1 MRNAGVRCR
10 HCGYQV
16 VVAVRPTACPACGQ
30 GAWESFAARTLHE
43 TPASAATS
51 RGGAPSWQAV
61 EDLLE
66 RLAATRE
73 NFPTATSTVNWVCE
87 YEPGRRLLLVTE
99 SSSDWIQIDSVSG
112 CWRTFERL
120 GRVRRQDLL
129 EPGRRSAF
137 MMGLFQQVAGVCEG
151 TGDEPCLVMPSA

>member
-1 MRNAGVRCR
+1 MRQTKLRGVGIPRV
-10 HCGYQV
+10 GV
-16 VVAVRPTACPACGQ
+16 P
-30 GAWESFAARTLHE
+30 
-43 TPASAATS
+43 
-51 RGGAPSWQAV
+51 RGGPAV
-61 EDLLE
+61 EGYESTAAPDADATPGWRAVENLLE

-73 NFPTATSTVNWVCE
+73 NFPTATSTVNWICE

-120 GRVRRQDLL
+120 GRVRRRDLL

-137 MMGLFQQVAGVCEG
+137 MMGLFQQVAGVREG